1 MKAILTV
8 SLFVL
13 PFFAFS
19 QSSYDLEAMGVYIG
33 NIRGGI
39 FYNEEI
45 KIEITN
51 SNYVYGQ
58 GVCEGFVQIG
68 DSGRIKF
75 SGKVFVEADL
85 PYVEWV
91 GKAQGR
97 KNGLF
102 HLEIGCIGEDEI
114 EYNVGCGSWTSE
126 DEKTVRRIRVVKQ
139 LK

>member
-1 MKAILTV
+1 MKAILIV
-8 SLFVL
+8 ALIFL
-13 PFFAFS
+13 PFLVFS

-39 FYNEEI
+39 FSNEEI

-68 DSGRIKF
+68 DAGRINF
-75 SGKVFVEADL
+75 IGKVFVEADM
-85 PYVEWV
+85 PYVEWI
-91 GKAQGR
+91 GKAQGL

-102 HLEIGCIGEDEI
+102 HLEIGCIGDDEI
-114 EYNVGCGSWTSE
+114 EYNVGCGTWTSE

-139 LK
+139 L